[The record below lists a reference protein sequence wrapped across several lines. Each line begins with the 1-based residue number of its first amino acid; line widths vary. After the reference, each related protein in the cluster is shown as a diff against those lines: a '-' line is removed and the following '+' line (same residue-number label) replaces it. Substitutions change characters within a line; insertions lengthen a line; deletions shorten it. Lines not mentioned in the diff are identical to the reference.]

1 MAKIFI
7 SYRRGD
13 TKWIIGRLYD
23 RLERWFGKSWTF
35 MDVENLPSGVGLGQ
49 HIETVLKG
57 SKVFLAVIGPNWRS
71 GRAVS

>member
-1 MAKIFI
+1 
-7 SYRRGD
+7 
-13 TKWIIGRLYD
+13 LYD

-49 HIETVLKG
+49 QIETVLKG